1 MEIFWAI
8 KIRWNFFRHIFFLLV
23 LLEWEFPFCIETFIY
38 HFFLT
43 FYMAIPSTSRIWY
56 DSFFKKNSDC
66 SLLCLGVRNISPMVE
81 VGSSLLPTVS
91 DGTLTR
97 QLNHSNSLLSRVSY
111 PPISKI
117 ALDFFW
123 FFFFVFLKSAKYM
136 SFFFWG
142 NLEKKKKDAENVR
155 SFKQNPKKNYKMG
168 TNNCKSHKYND
179 LLNKS
184 NL

>member
-8 KIRWNFFRHIFFLLV
+8 KIRWNFFRHIFFLFV

-123 FFFFVFLKSAKYM
+123 FFFLHF
-136 SFFFWG
+136 
-142 NLEKKKKDAENVR
+142 
-155 SFKQNPKKNYKMG
+155 
-168 TNNCKSHKYND
+168 
-179 LLNKS
+179 S
-184 NL
+184 NLPNIWVSSFEAILRRKRKMLRMCVHSSKILRKITKWGQTTANHTNIMIY